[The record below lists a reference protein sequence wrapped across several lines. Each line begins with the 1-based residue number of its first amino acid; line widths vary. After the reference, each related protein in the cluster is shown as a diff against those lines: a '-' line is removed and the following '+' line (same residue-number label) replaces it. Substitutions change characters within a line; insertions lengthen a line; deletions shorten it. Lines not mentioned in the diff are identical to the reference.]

1 MSDLKGRTR
10 KDLMKSAQAK
20 KKVFAPPL
28 SKMNKQQLI
37 NYIEGTKAPSFKRSD
52 YKAPPSAKQRGD
64 GGQMRPKSKMK
75 KADKS
80 GYKGGKVNKNARL

>member
-1 MSDLKGRTR
+1 MSDLSSRTK

-20 KKVFAPPL
+20 KKIFAPPL

-52 YKAPPSAKQRGD
+52 YKAPPNAKQRGD

-75 KADKS
+75 KGRKI
-80 GYKGGKVNKNARL
+80 NPNPRL

>member
-1 MSDLKGRTR
+1 MSDLSGRS
-10 KDLMKSAQAK
+10 KSELKKQAMAK
-20 KKVFAPPL
+20 KKIFAPPI
-28 SKMNKQQLI
+28 SKMTKSQLI

-52 YKAPPSAKQRGD
+52 YKAPPNAKERGD